1 MATHD
6 KAQLLKLS
14 GPRDPYPGDLGVVRE
29 GALADMILVEGN
41 ALEHTTSSPSRQRTS

>member
-14 GPRDPYPGDLGVVRE
+14 GPRDRRQPTGAYDLVAAAAKNLV
-29 GALADMILVEGN
+29 MIMKDGKVYRN
-41 ALEHTTSSPSRQRTS
+41 TVK